1 MNTQDFQVIENV
13 VVSDQ
18 DDRSYRVIELASGM
32 SITIVS
38 DPETDKVKKKKK
50 NNLFTDLFFFL
61 SLKKIQKY
69 HVYCFFF

>member
-50 NNLFTDLFFFL
+50 RIISLQIFFSFFL
-61 SLKKIQKY
+61 
-69 HVYCFFF
+69 